1 MTSPNSP
8 SSSSATAEPSGLGGW
23 LILMMIGQVG
33 GILRVL
39 KSVVDDIELFKTPNL
54 TSDGELAIYVELALN
69 VALLALVVVTTV
81 MMLRKSRS
89 FPSLW
94 MCQGAAAILLPFVD
108 AALVA
113 SILKIEVSQVL
124 DEKTIAQT
132 IGSAIAVGLWIWY
145 LKVSVR
151 VRNTFVN

>member
-81 MMLRKSRS
+81 RMLRKSRS